1 MVSLVNYFQEI
12 NLKFTAFL
20 KTFTYIFFIWTYI
33 TYKDMNIFPK
43 LLENNYE
50 HGKILNITHYRLL
63 AKHDLNRKLGYAGTN
78 AQLLRD
84 SIGKSKEKVTN
95 NISIS
100 SQINK
105 KESNNFDTYM
115 KNYKRRYEKNKGLYK
130 LDCYCE
136 KKVFDNL
143 NYIQKLSEKMRSDKK
158 GFKKKIRKKYGIG
171 FIILILLP
179 ALGLIYYIL
188 FGFGEG
194 LRGVF
199 EICRDREHYN
209 TTARSH
215 INTGCAR
222 LNIYEWNTTLAN
234 IKITNLIFIFT
245 IITIFL
251 LLFIYMLTKIIKY
264 EKLKAGKGKMNR
276 KEYICFCKEIFN
288 IN

>member
-158 GFKKKIRKKYGIG
+158 
-171 FIILILLP
+171 
-179 ALGLIYYIL
+179 
-188 FGFGEG
+188 
-194 LRGVF
+194 
-199 EICRDREHYN
+199 
-209 TTARSH
+209 
-215 INTGCAR
+215 
-222 LNIYEWNTTLAN
+222 
-234 IKITNLIFIFT
+234 
-245 IITIFL
+245 
-251 LLFIYMLTKIIKY
+251 
-264 EKLKAGKGKMNR
+264 
-276 KEYICFCKEIFN
+276 
-288 IN
+288 